1 MSNVNRRKVI
11 VCAAA
16 VCELENLPPVNGSHR
31 ASPWGML
38 YSEHREESCQAD
50 DDFETQDL
58 YEGSG
63 VGRDRE
69 GLREAMDETLQKI
82 REAYAQAGRD
92 QPAEYLPLPAWE
104 ALSLELRG
112 AFVSIYHRGRRDG
125 ILDELARAI
134 KAGG

>member
-1 MSNVNRRKVI
+1 MLPAGLR
-11 VCAAA
+11 AAA
-16 VCELENLPPVNGSHR
+16 QRVEKGVTP
-31 ASPWGML
+31 MT
-38 YSEHREESCQAD
+38 ESLD
-50 DDFETQDL
+50 
-58 YEGSG
+58 
-63 VGRDRE
+63 
-69 GLREAMDETLQKI
+69 EALMKI

-92 QPAEYLPLPAWE
+92 QPTEYPPLPAWE

>member
-1 MSNVNRRKVI
+1 
-11 VCAAA
+11 
-16 VCELENLPPVNGSHR
+16 
-31 ASPWGML
+31 
-38 YSEHREESCQAD
+38 
-50 DDFETQDL
+50 
-58 YEGSG
+58 
-63 VGRDRE
+63 
-69 GLREAMDETLQKI
+69 MDETLQKI

-92 QPAEYLPLPAWE
+92 QPAENPPLPAWE